1 MEHIIQFGV
10 TIDDDAIKKRI
21 EESAKKQITDDI
33 SKDIKKTIINS
44 YGWGTDGLT
53 EYGEKLVKSVMEQ
66 YKDEIIAGAVKS
78 VADSIKRSKKYK
90 EVLAQI
96 ANDMLEASNE

>member
-1 MEHIIQFGV
+1 MEHILQFAV
-10 TIDDDAIKKRI
+10 SIDDDGIKKRI
-21 EESAKKQITDDI
+21 EESAKKQITEDI

-44 YGWGTDGLT
+44 YSWSTNALT

-66 YKDEIIAGAVKS
+66 YKDEIIAGAVQS
-78 VADSIKRSKKYK
+78 VADSIKRSKKYR
-90 EVLAQI
+90 EVLTQI

>member
-10 TIDDDAIKKRI
+10 TIDDNAIKKRI
-21 EESAKKQITDDI
+21 EESAKKQITEDI

-44 YGWGTDGLT
+44 YGWSSDGLT

-66 YKDEIIAGAVKS
+66 YKDEIIAGAVQS

-96 ANDMLEASNE
+96 ANDMLEVSNE